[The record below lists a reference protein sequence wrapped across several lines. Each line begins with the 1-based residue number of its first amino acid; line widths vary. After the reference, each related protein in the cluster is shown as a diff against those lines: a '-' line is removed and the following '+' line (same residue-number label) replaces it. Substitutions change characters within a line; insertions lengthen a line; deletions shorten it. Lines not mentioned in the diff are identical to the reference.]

1 MVESSAGFR
10 GNWLQ
15 YSIVTQLG
23 VWVVKGAELELVAT
37 AKAKAMLKSTVDP
50 NTNVELKSV
59 VWLRPRWVWGYGRV
73 KDMCRQS
80 PRPSRKLMLS

>member
-1 MVESSAGFR
+1 MVAVVVESSAGFR

-15 YSIVTQLG
+15 CSIVTQLW

-37 AKAKAMLKSTVDP
+37 AEAKAMLKSTVDP

-59 VWLRPRWVWGYGRV
+59 ERQRPRWV
-73 KDMCRQS
+73 
-80 PRPSRKLMLS
+80 